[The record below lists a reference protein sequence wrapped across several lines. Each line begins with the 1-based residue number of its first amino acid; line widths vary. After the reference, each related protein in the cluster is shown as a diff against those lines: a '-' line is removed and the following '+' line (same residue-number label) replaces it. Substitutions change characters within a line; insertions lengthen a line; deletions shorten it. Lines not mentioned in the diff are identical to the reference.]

1 MEQLTIQDVANEFEQ
16 LLIRILLSILSQLKD
31 EIIRLDTE
39 DKIEF

>member
-1 MEQLTIQDVANEFEQ
+1 MEQPTIQDVANEFEQ

-31 EIIRLDTE
+31 EIIRLNPE